1 MISIIAW
8 TKDSTSKQRRYN
20 VKQFMDDVHLEQFI
34 ERLEKLKTTDG
45 EYVNCKYFVH
55 YIRKDRVVND
65 QILHDLC
72 NFVNQFYNIQLFEH

>member
-34 ERLEKLKTTDG
+34 ERLEKL
-45 EYVNCKYFVH
+45 NH
-55 YIRKDRVVND
+55 RW
-65 QILHDLC
+65 
-72 NFVNQFYNIQLFEH
+72 